1 MLIYGMIQN
10 RLLIIVNSLWII
22 WKANAENVTMQKDV
36 RQDADPTIIFQL
48 ENCMNL
54 HIVHD
59 TEKEIHKRRFQK

>member
-36 RQDADPTIIFQL
+36 QQDADPTIISQT
-48 ENCMNL
+48 EDCMNL